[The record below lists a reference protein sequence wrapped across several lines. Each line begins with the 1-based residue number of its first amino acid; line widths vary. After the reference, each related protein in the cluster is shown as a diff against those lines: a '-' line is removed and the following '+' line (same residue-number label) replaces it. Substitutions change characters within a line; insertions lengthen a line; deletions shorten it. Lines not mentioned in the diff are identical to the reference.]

1 MNRLLVLICLFPWVG
16 ALLNSPKNDLIKFQ
30 SEFSESIQLQTG
42 FTTPIVSLSTVNVSS
57 VGMVIT
63 TSQNGDDFGRFVDLA
78 DCNNDGKAD
87 LIIGAPRAVSE
98 KGIVAAI
105 YGSTSLAGSLKIEN
119 LQSPSKGFAVTGGS
133 TSSRAGFGVAAGKD
147 VNNDGKPDLAIGAPL
162 YNSRQGRLFIVF
174 GSIVLSDATLQSP
187 MTTDPGVVITGA
199 NTGDDFGI
207 SFSIHGDLSSDGVND
222 ILIGAP
228 SYNSGRGRVYLLS
241 GSSGLSDISNIGS
254 LSTAA
259 VQTIDGQSSGDSFG
273 NLVLITPDI
282 NGDGKP
288 DMLIQSYHGSSDR
301 GIVYLIYGTGNPA
314 SLSSSTPP
322 YSGKGITITGESTG
336 DNCCVFSASDIDGD
350 GFADMLLGAE
360 DHNSNSGKV
369 YLLWGSAGLPNISFS
384 GFPGSPTV
392 GLVIF
397 PAGSSYAFGA
407 SVSIGGDLNGDDKPD
422 LLIGS
427 PGWNSNT
434 GGAFLIQGV
443 TRTTMSPVIADGLSS
458 TSTTLVPSGIF
469 YRGIV
474 QGDNTGTSVKIGGDA
489 NNDGIDDLIIG
500 MESLNSGE
508 VYLVYGAAPEPTSQP
523 TREPT
528 SHPTGQP
535 SGRPNGQPTTQPW
548 ARPTGQPTAQPNV
561 IPTSSPSSQPTTQPM
576 SHPTGH
582 PSSQPSVQPT
592 GRPISMPSSQPSVQ
606 PWSCPS
612 SRPTAQPSFRP
623 SGQPTAQPTVHVATA
638 ASASTATT
646 VIIGGVVGGAVGLSL
661 IGFVLFWFCRR
672 GGGGMAGEG
681 KSSKVVPFNPKAV
694 IVTAAGGIRNS
705 IAQLQQQQ
713 PIDPTKL
720 REFTWRDI
728 DFGDNIQSP
737 DDALIGRGA
746 FGIVIRAQLKK
757 VAGLTVAIKVI
768 TKQTAWTE
776 KKDYNVSE

>member
-1 MNRLLVLICLFPWVG
+1 MNRLLVLTCLFPWVG
-16 ALLNSPKNDLIKFQ
+16 ALLNSPKNDLVKFQ
-30 SEFSESIQLQTG
+30 SEFSESIELQTG
-42 FTTPIVSLSTVNVSS
+42 FTTPIVKLSTVNVSS
-57 VGMVIT
+57 IGMVVT

-87 LIIGAPRAVSE
+87 LIIGAPRAVAE

-105 YGSTSLAGSLKIEN
+105 YGSTSLTGSLKIEN

-133 TSSRAGFGVAAGKD
+133 TSSRAGFGVSAGKD
-147 VNNDGKPDLAIGAPL
+147 VNNDGRPDLAIGAPL

-174 GSIVLSDATLQSP
+174 GNTALSDATLQSP

-207 SFSIHGDLSSDGVND
+207 TFSINGDLSSDGVND

-228 SYNSGRGRVYLLS
+228 SYSSSRGRVYLLS
-241 GSSGLSDISNIGS
+241 GSSALSDISNIGS
-254 LSTAA
+254 LSSAA
-259 VQTIDGQSSGDSFG
+259 VTTIDGASSGDSFG

-282 NGDGKP
+282 NGDGKA
-288 DMLIQSYHGSSDR
+288 DMLIQSYHANSDR

-322 YSGKGITITGESTG
+322 YSGKGITITGESVG

-360 DHNSNSGKV
+360 DHDSHSGKV
-369 YLLWGSAGLPNISFS
+369 YLLWGSAQLPNITFF

-392 GLVIF
+392 GLVIYSS
-397 PAGSSYAFGA
+397 GSSYAFGA
-407 SVSIGGDLNGDDKPD
+407 SVSIGGDLNGDDQPD

-443 TRTTMSPVIADGLSS
+443 TRTTWSPILANELSS
-458 TSTTLVPSGIF
+458 TSSAFVPAGIF
-469 YRGIV
+469 YQGIV
-474 QGDNTGTSVKIGGDA
+474 QGDNTGTSVKIGGDV

-508 VYLVYGAAPEPTSQP
+508 VYLVYGATPAPTSQP
-523 TREPT
+523 TGQPM

-535 SGRPNGQPTTQPW
+535 SGKPTSQPTAHPW
-548 ARPTGQPTAQPNV
+548 ARPTGQPTAQPNLF
-561 IPTSSPSSQPTTQPM
+561 PTSSPTSPPTRQ
-576 SHPTGH
+576 
-582 PSSQPSVQPT
+582 PSSQPSA
-592 GRPISMPSSQPSVQ
+592 R
-606 PWSCPS
+606 PS
-612 SRPTAQPSFRP
+612 SRPSAQPSFRP
-623 SGQPTAQPTVHVATA
+623 SGLPTAQPTVHVVATVA
-638 ASASTATT
+638 NASTATT

-672 GGGGMAGEG
+672 SGGGKGEG
-681 KSSKVVPFNPKAV
+681 EKSAKVVPFNPKSV
-694 IVTAAGGIRNS
+694 MVSAAGGIRNS

-713 PIDPTKL
+713 PILDPTKL

-728 DFGDNIQSP
+728 DFDDHIQSP

-776 KKDYNVSE
+776 KKDYNVSCG